1 MLYPTSTSKA
11 LAALLA
17 TLLFTCWIPGSAV
30 RAEEIPEDV
39 DIESLLDLSITSVSK
54 KTQKLSEASSAIYVI
69 TSEDIRRS
77 GMLTIPEMLRM
88 VPGLHVAR
96 TSGNS
101 WAITSRGFNGL
112 FADKLLVLMDGR
124 SVYDPLFSG
133 VYWDIQ
139 DTPLEDI
146 ERIEV
151 IRGPGAAL
159 YGANAVN
166 GVINIITRT
175 ADETQGGL
183 LSGGAG
189 TEERAFATFRYGG
202 KAGEDSHY
210 RIYGKYNNRD
220 SLALADGSDGNDETS
235 IGRAGFRVDWLPTDN
250 DGLTFQGDVYNGT
263 ADQDNSLP
271 IAMVPDLTYPH
282 DNQDLAGANLLA
294 RWDHDI
300 NPTNSLNLQA
310 YWDYTNRER
319 PSLDVKRNT
328 IDLDFDHRF
337 QFLDTNE
344 FVWGLGY
351 RVTSDDVRNTYAVT
365 FDPDSRTDQ
374 TFSGFAQIES
384 RFVDDKL
391 HFTLGSKVEHNDY
404 TGWEVQPSARLAYM
418 TERNSTFWGAISR
431 AVRVPSRLVDLELKA
446 QVTADPAFPVVV
458 TVFGDPDVESEVEHS
473 IEFGYR
479 KSFAHNFKVDIATY
493 YNQYE
498 NLSTF
503 DQGVFYPEPEGTLP
517 PDSTNLVFPL
527 TRSDNMEGETYG
539 IEITADWIVL
549 PTWTLSA
556 AYTYLHMSLESTGGF
571 QTPPNTPEDVEDAD
585 PNHQFNIRS
594 YVELPHNLEWD
605 TMVYWVDELTSLGI
619 DSYTRLDMR
628 LGWNAMDNLRFSIVG
643 QNLLDDQHREFD
655 QQGGLAI
662 TEPKRAGYVKV
673 EWTF

>member
-1 MLYPTSTSKA
+1 MLYPNSIRKA

-17 TLLFTCWIPGSAV
+17 TLLFTCWIPGSTA
-30 RAEEIPEDV
+30 RAEEAVEEWDL
-39 DIESLLDLSITSVSK
+39 ESLITSVSK

-69 TSEDIRRS
+69 TAEDIRRS
-77 GMLTIPEMLRM
+77 GMLTIPELLRM

-112 FADKLLVLMDGR
+112 FSDKLLVLMDGR
-124 SVYDPLFSG
+124 SVYDPLSSG
-133 VYWDIQ
+133 VYWDVQ

-146 ERIEV
+146 ARIEV

-166 GVINIITRT
+166 GVINIITRS

-183 LSGGAG
+183 LSAGAG
-189 TEERAFATFRYGG
+189 TEERGFATFRYGG
-202 KAGEDSHY
+202 KAGEDTHY
-210 RIYGKYNNRD
+210 RVYGKYNNRD
-220 SLALADGSDGNDETS
+220 SLALPDGSDANDETQ
-235 IGRAGFRVDWLPTDN
+235 IGRAGFRVDMLPSN
-250 DGLTFQGDVYNGT
+250 DDALTIQGDAYKGT
-263 ADQDNSLP
+263 ADQDNPLP
-271 IAMVPDLTYPH
+271 IAMVPDLTYPE
-282 DNQDLAGANLLA
+282 DNQDLSGANLLTA
-294 RWDHDI
+294 WDHEF
-300 NPTNSLNLQA
+300 NPTNNLSLQA
-310 YWDYTNRER
+310 YWDYTNREH
-319 PSLDVKRNT
+319 PSQDYARHT
-328 IDLDFDHRF
+328 FDLDFDHRF

-351 RVTSDDVRNTYAVT
+351 RITTDDLRNSYAVT

-374 TFSGFAQIES
+374 TFSGFAQLES
-384 RFVDDKL
+384 RFASDAL

-418 TERNSTFWGAISR
+418 TGWQSTFWGAISR
-431 AVRVPSRLVDLELKA
+431 AVRVPARLVDFKLIP
-446 QVTADPAFPVVV
+446 QVAGTPASPILV
-458 TVFGDPDVESEVEHS
+458 TVFGDEDVESEVANT

-479 KSFAHNFKVDIATY
+479 QTIAHNLKLDIATY

-498 NLSTF
+498 NLSSF
-503 DQGVFYPEPEGTLP
+503 DSAVLYFEPLGTTP
-517 PDSTNLVFPL
+517 PTSTNMVFPL
-527 TRSDNMEGETYG
+527 TRSDNFEGETYG
-539 IEITADWIVL
+539 IEIAADWIVL

-556 AYTYLHMSLESTGGF
+556 AYTYLHMSLESTSGV
-571 QTPPNTPEDVEDAD
+571 QITPNTPEEMEEAD

-594 YVELPHNLEWD
+594 YVELPFDLEWD

-628 LGWNAMDNLRFSIVG
+628 LGWQAMDNLNFSLVG
-643 QNLLDDQHREFD
+643 QNLLDDQNREYD
-655 QQGGLAI
+655 QQGGPTI
-662 TEPKRAGYVKV
+662 TEPERAGYVKV